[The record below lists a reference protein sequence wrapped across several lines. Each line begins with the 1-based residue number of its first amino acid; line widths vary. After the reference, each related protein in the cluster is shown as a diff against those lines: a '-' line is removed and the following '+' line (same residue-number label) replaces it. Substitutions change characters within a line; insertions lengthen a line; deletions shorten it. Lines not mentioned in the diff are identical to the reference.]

1 MSKEWTNMGA
11 AQGTKIQRKKSFAK
25 IMIYR
30 TIKLSVQMETVADF
44 LHISAILHFQFDSQW
59 M

>member
-1 MSKEWTNMGA
+1 MGA

-44 LHISAILHFQFDSQW
+44 LHI
-59 M
+59 